1 VERSREALGDPRY
14 PDLTRFL
21 LQLPPSQDRIALNLL
36 MVEELSGQALP
47 LDAALPSW
55 WENNPTVP
63 HARSWLLAGWE
74 VDDINPGLGV
84 AFARAT
90 RLEFCRKG
98 WIALRPAR
106 QMRETASPQ
115 SRPRPHSRAPQGGCP
130 NTRGTLGCLP
140 PGRKRFVRRSN
151 STT

>member
-14 PDLTRFL
+14 PDLTSFL

-55 WENNPTVP
+55 WENDLTVP
-63 HARSWLLAGWE
+63 HARSWLLAGWK
-74 VDDINPGLGV
+74 VDEINPGLGV

-90 RLEFCRKG
+90 RPEFCRKS
-98 WIALRPAR
+98 WIALR
-106 QMRETASPQ
+106 
-115 SRPRPHSRAPQGGCP
+115 
-130 NTRGTLGCLP
+130 LP
-140 PGRKRFVRRSN
+140 IR
-151 STT
+151 